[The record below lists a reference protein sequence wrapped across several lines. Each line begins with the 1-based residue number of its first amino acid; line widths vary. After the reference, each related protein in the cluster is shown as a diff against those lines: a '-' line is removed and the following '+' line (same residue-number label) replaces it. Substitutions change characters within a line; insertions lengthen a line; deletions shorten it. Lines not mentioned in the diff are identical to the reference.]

1 MGATNK
7 KLRWWMFAVLS
18 FVIFVLL
25 QVPASWLVAKF
36 YTNNQSLYNVS
47 GNIWQGQADW
57 QQLDLQGTVTWK
69 IRPWEL
75 LRLRTAANVE
85 IHSGQ
90 TKLDGV
96 MAYGFGKTLYIQNL
110 NGTIAPET
118 LSAFAV
124 GQWPQQTIQ
133 LKDIDLKYKKT
144 EGFKAADGQLH
155 WLGGEMRYRFG
166 ERQELINIPNLQAKL
181 VAEQQKM
188 IVDIRDNREQKMLN
202 IVLDPSLMMDIQVT
216 QRMLMNA
223 PSYQGQAALDS
234 YVLSTRQPLFQ
245 GGF

>member
-1 MGATNK
+1 MSATNK
-7 KLRWWMFAVLS
+7 KFRWWIFAILS
-18 FVIFVLL
+18 FVFFVLL

-36 YTNNQSLYNVS
+36 YTSNQNLYNVS

-57 QQLDLQGTVTWK
+57 QQRDLQGTVAWK

-75 LRLRTAANVE
+75 LRLRTAAHIK

-90 TKLDGV
+90 TQLDGV
-96 MAYGFGKTLYIQNL
+96 MAYSLGKTLYIQNL

-118 LSAFAV
+118 LAAFAA
-124 GQWPQQTIQ
+124 GQWPQQAIQ
-133 LKDIDLKYKKT
+133 VKDIDLKYKKT
-144 EGFKAADGQLH
+144 EGFKYADGQLH

-166 ERQELINIPNLQAKL
+166 ERQELIQIPNLQAKL
-181 VAEQQKM
+181 VNEQQKM
-188 IVDIRDNREQKMLN
+188 IVDVRDNREQKMLN
-202 IVLDPSLMMDIQVT
+202 IVLDPNLMMDIQIT

-234 YVLSTRQPLFQ
+234 YVLSTRQPLLQ
-245 GGF
+245 GGS